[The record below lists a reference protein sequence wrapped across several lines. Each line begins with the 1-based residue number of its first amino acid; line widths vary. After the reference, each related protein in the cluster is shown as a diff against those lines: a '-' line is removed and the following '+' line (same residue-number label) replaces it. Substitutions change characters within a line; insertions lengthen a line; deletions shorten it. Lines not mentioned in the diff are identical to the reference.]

1 MPLNRPT
8 NLKKVSSDEAEID
21 FAIVHRHIGVVLI
34 EGQSTR
40 KFSKSLQGKAW
51 KQLQAGEQKIWA
63 VLQVDQSEEV
73 SIPVYKTI
81 AMPNVSEPGRRKQQ

>member
-40 KFSKSLQGKAW
+40 KFSKL
-51 KQLQAGEQKIWA
+51 LQAGEQKIWA
-63 VLQVDQSEEV
+63 LLQIDQSEEV